1 MLRFL
6 RWIFG
11 NGVAEVEKRRV
22 DEAKPVVHRSS
33 RSRQNRVSDVYFDS
47 MSRMQTA
54 ISNRDYRG
62 AAALVH
68 EKPRR
73 YP

>member
-11 NGVAEVEKRRV
+11 NDVAEVENRRV

-47 MSRMQTA
+47 MSRMRTA
-54 ISNRDYRG
+54 IANRDYQG

-68 EKPRR
+68 EKPQH